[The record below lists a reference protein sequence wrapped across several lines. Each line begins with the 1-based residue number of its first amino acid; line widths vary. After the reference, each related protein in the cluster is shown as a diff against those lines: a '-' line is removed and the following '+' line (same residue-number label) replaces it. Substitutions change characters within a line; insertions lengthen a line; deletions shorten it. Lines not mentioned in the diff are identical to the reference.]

1 MMQVEVIAE
10 DADHDQEYF
19 SDYKPDDASSSSAGD
34 DDDKDSDFEE
44 PAALTAEERAAAER
58 ARREK
63 LEVRVHPRPY
73 HKRRPTCT
81 CRAKF
86 CPIRVLYGTHLVP
99 SSKK

>member
-63 LEVRVHPRPY
+63 LEVRRPRPY
-73 HKRRPTCT
+73 HKRRRPTCS
-81 CRAKF
+81 CSEKF
-86 CPIRVLYGTHLVP
+86 CPIRLMLGTYVNP
-99 SSKK
+99 SSTK

>member
-63 LEVRVHPRPY
+63 LEVRDRPSLY
-73 HKRRPTCT
+73 GRPATTCT
-81 CRAKF
+81 CRF
-86 CPIRVLYGTHLVP
+86 C
-99 SSKK
+99 SKNRYRFGNA

>member
-63 LEVRVHPRPY
+63 LEVRRPTPY
-73 HKRRPTCT
+73 HKRRRLTCS
-81 CRAKF
+81 CSEKF
-86 CPIRVLYGTHLVP
+86 CPIRLMLGTYVNP
-99 SSKK
+99 SSTK